1 MKRTIVAWIGLV
13 TAMLLAGCTGQAPTA
28 PSETDRQQA
37 TQTDAASQEPDNR
50 PGESFSHVI
59 AVETEYYTTGPQ
71 QGRPPD
77 GKFPAGTKVNI
88 VETAGSYTLVR
99 AENGVEAY
107 VAADAVKE
115 IETRDRQP

>member
-1 MKRTIVAWIGLV
+1 MKRTIVAWIGLL
-13 TAMLLAGCTGQAPTA
+13 TAILLAGCSGQAPTA

-37 TQTDAASQEPDNR
+37 TQTDVASQEPDNA
-50 PGESFSHVI
+50 PGASYSHVI
-59 AVETEYYTTGPQ
+59 AVEAEYYTTGPQ

-99 AENGVEAY
+99 SADGVEAY
-107 VAADAVKE
+107 VDADAVKE
-115 IETRDRQP
+115 NETRDRQP